1 MKKLSI
7 FFFIWLMLVSYSCD
21 DSTTNSY
28 FATSLIP
35 FKLNNSWESV
45 HFLYDSSGIPFYA
58 DTHVTQIV
66 KDTVISGTRFYKY
79 GKYSIDHYTAKA
91 DGIWLYEFHLD
102 STEEH
107 SLYFKYPC
115 KKGDTYPFT
124 LGRPHAVVS
133 ILSTNQSVQVE
144 AGTFE
149 CILYRF
155 DLDGLDSY
163 LDFYA
168 APGIG
173 IVKAESYQS
182 RRSGGTI
189 YKNSEERLL
198 SYHLN

>member
-1 MKKLSI
+1 
-7 FFFIWLMLVSYSCD
+7 MLISYSCD
-21 DSTTNSY
+21 DGTTNSY
-28 FATSLIP
+28 FPNSLIP

-66 KDTVISGTRFYKY
+66 KDTVISGIRFYKY
-79 GKYSIDHYTAKA
+79 EKYSIDHYTTKP
-91 DGIWLYEFHLD
+91 DGIWLYEFHFVD

-115 KKGDTYPFT
+115 KQGDTYTFT
-124 LGRPHAVVS
+124 LGRPHAVVTV
-133 ILSTNQSVQVE
+133 ISTNQNVQVE
-144 AGTFE
+144 AGTFS

-155 DLDGLDSY
+155 DLEGLDSY

-168 APGIG
+168 APGVG
-173 IVKAESYQS
+173 IVKVESYS
-182 RRSGGTI
+182 PKVSGTI
-189 YKNSEERLL
+189 YKSSEERLL